1 MKALRVLLLV
11 LFFLFALSGCDSL
24 HRDQI
29 RVGSSI
35 GRSMDSELEEAEVVQ
50 ALALVAKR
58 FGFSDELRHA
68 RKEDVLAYYVEETA
82 DFPIL
87 FGARRI
93 GGALIVDIHQ
103 FAPGTRESAR
113 YVAVRAA
120 IAQELS
126 SSLGAGFVTLLER
139 QHHEQ

>member
-1 MKALRVLLLV
+1 MKAIRVLLAL
-11 LFFLFALSGCDSL
+11 LCLFALSGCDSL

-35 GRSMDSELEEAEVVQ
+35 GGLLDSERQEAEVVR
-50 ALALVAKR
+50 ALALVARR

-68 RKEDVLAYYVEETA
+68 RMEGVLAYYVEEA
-82 DFPIL
+82 EDFPIVL
-87 FGARRI
+87 GARRI
-93 GGALIVDIHQ
+93 GGALIVDIRQ

-126 SSLGAGFVTLLER
+126 VSLGAGSVTLLER
-139 QHHEQ
+139 QHHQQ